1 MDMAIDTE
9 VPSTNSRPSMG
20 KSGPRKKLR
29 GLMAPL
35 VTVDSLDQILDLEN
49 EAYVVMGGES
59 KKSLSDIVSEA
70 LNEYV
75 SAWLHDN
82 GPLPHNPAERREY
95 VKRLAARNLEK
106 LREQLLTKQ

>member
-1 MDMAIDTE
+1 MAKAT
-9 VPSTNSRPSMG
+9 
-20 KSGPRKKLR
+20 GPRKKLR

-35 VTVDSLDQILDLEN
+35 VTVDSLDQILELEN

-59 KKSLSDIVSEA
+59 KKSLSDIVSDA
-70 LNEYV
+70 LDEYV
-75 SAWLHDN
+75 GAWLQEN
-82 GPLPHNPAERREY
+82 GALPTTPTERREF

>member
-1 MDMAIDTE
+1 MDMGLNSD
-9 VPSTNSRPSMG
+9 VPSATPPRQMG
-20 KSGPRKKLR
+20 KTGPRKKLR

-35 VTVDSLDQILDLEN
+35 VTVDSLDQILELEN
-49 EAYVVMGGES
+49 EAYKVMGGES

-82 GPLPHNPAERREY
+82 GSLPTTPVERREF
-95 VKRLAARNLEK
+95 VKRLADRNLEK
-106 LREQLLTKQ
+106 LREQLMTKQ

>member
-1 MDMAIDTE
+1 MIHMALNTE
-9 VPSTNSRPSMG
+9 DGSATRLGSMANA
-20 KSGPRKKLR
+20 PRKRLN
-29 GLMAPL
+29 GVQVPVHVVDL
-35 VTVDSLDQILDLEN
+35 VEEIQHIEN

-75 SAWLHDN
+75 SNWLHDN
-82 GPLPHNPAERREY
+82 GPLPLPSERREY
-95 VKRLAARNLEK
+95 VKNLAARNLAK

>member
-1 MDMAIDTE
+1 MDMGLNSE
-9 VPSTNSRPSMG
+9 VPSATPPRHMA
-20 KSGPRKKLR
+20 KTGPRKKLR

-35 VTVDSLDQILDLEN
+35 VTVDSLDQILELEN
-49 EAYVVMGGES
+49 EAYVAMGGES

-82 GPLPHNPAERREY
+82 GSLPTSPAERREF